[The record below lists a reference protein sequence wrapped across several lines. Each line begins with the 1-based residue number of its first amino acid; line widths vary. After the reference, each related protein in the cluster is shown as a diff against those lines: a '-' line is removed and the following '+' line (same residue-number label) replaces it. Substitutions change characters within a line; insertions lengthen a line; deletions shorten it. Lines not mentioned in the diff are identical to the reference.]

1 MFPTDTAAPSIFHQ
15 FHQPPSLPVPSIA
28 DKPGMQIGMMMN
40 RRFLA
45 DANELCRLDVGK
57 LAAGF
62 SSGKFTP
69 LEVAQA
75 TLARAEQVQER
86 FNAFSLIDVDAALA
100 MAKESTARWR
110 SGAPLSGIDGIPTT
124 IKDIVWVKDWAVR
137 YGSRT
142 TSPVPCSQDAPS
154 VKRLRAAG
162 AVLIG
167 LTTTPEFGWKAITDS
182 PLTGVTRNP
191 WNPKMTP
198 GGSSGGA
205 VVAAAT
211 GAGVLHIG
219 TDGGGSIRIPSSL
232 TGMVGLKPTFGR
244 VAAYPPS
251 AFGTVAHIGP
261 IGRSAEDAAAMLSV
275 IAGRDIEDWYQ
286 TVGELPPLVLRE
298 DVLKGAQIGLW
309 TKPPYGVV
317 DSEVAAAVAKAVRLL
332 ENLGAHVDP
341 IELPGE
347 DLGETFRVHWYA
359 AAANRFAAVPPDLVH
374 LCDPGF
380 VALAQ
385 AGAAIPASILVAA
398 HLRRAAFGAAMDK
411 LLDKLDFIV
420 SPATAIPAFE
430 VGPEI
435 PGDVILDQGVNVGS
449 FAFPI
454 NLSQQPAVSAPCG
467 LTAAG
472 LPIGLQFVGARG
484 ADAKVLSAVRDFER
498 ARQ

>member
-1 MFPTDTAAPSIFHQ
+1 
-15 FHQPPSLPVPSIA
+15 
-28 DKPGMQIGMMMN
+28 MMTK
-40 RRFLA
+40 RLLA
-45 DANELCRLDVGK
+45 DANELCRLSVAE
-57 LAAGF
+57 LSTGF
-62 SSGKFTP
+62 SCGKFTP

-86 FNAFSLIDVDAALA
+86 FNAFSLIDADAALA
-100 MAKESTARWR
+100 MATESTARWR
-110 SGAPLSGIDGIPTT
+110 SGAPFSGIDGVPTT
-124 IKDIVWVKDWAVR
+124 IKDIVWVKDRTVR

-142 TSPVPCSQDAPS
+142 TSTQPCTQDAPS

-162 AVLIG
+162 AVFIG
-167 LTTTPEFGWKAITDS
+167 ITTTPEFGWKAITES

-232 TGMVGLKPTFGR
+232 TGVVGLKPTFGR
-244 VAAYPPS
+244 VAANPPS

-261 IGRSAEDAAAMLSV
+261 IARSAEDAAAMLNV
-275 IAGRDIEDWYQ
+275 MAGRDIDDWNQ
-286 TVGELPPLVLRE
+286 GVGELPPLALAE
-298 DVLKGAQIGLW
+298 GVLKGARIGLW
-309 TKPPYGVV
+309 TKPPNGEV
-317 DSEVAAAVAKAVRLL
+317 DPEVAAAITKAASTL
-332 ENLGAHVDP
+332 ENLGAHVEP

-347 DLGETFRVHWYA
+347 DLGEMFLVHWYSG
-359 AAANRFAAVPPDLVH
+359 AANRFAAVPADLAH

-380 VALAQ
+380 VAVAK
-385 AGAAIPASILVAA
+385 AGAAILASALAA
-398 HLRRAAFGAAMDK
+398 AQARRAAFGAAMDK
-411 LLDKLDFIV
+411 LLAKLDFII

-435 PGDVILDQGVNVGS
+435 PGDVILDQGVNAGS

-454 NLSQQPAVSAPCG
+454 NLSQQPAVSTPCG

-484 ADAKVLSAVRDFER
+484 ADAKVLSAARDF
-498 ARQ
+498 ARGTR

>member
-1 MFPTDTAAPSIFHQ
+1 MDGFKI
-15 FHQPPSLPVPSIA
+15 
-28 DKPGMQIGMMMN
+28 MMN
-40 RRFLA
+40 RRFFG
-45 DANELCRLDVGK
+45 DANELCRLDVGG
-57 LAAGF
+57 LTAGF
-62 SSGKFTP
+62 RSGKFTP
-69 LEVAQA
+69 LEVTQA
-75 TLARAEQVQER
+75 TLGRAEQVQER
-86 FNAFSLIDVDAALA
+86 FNAFSLIDVEAALA
-100 MAKESTARWR
+100 MAKDSTARWR
-110 SGAPLSGIDGIPTT
+110 SGAPLSDIDGVPTT
-124 IKDIVWVKDWAVR
+124 IKDIVWVKDRAVR

-142 TSPVPCSQDAPS
+142 TSTTPCSQDAPS

-191 WNPKMTP
+191 WDPKMTP

-205 VVAAAT
+205 AVAAAT

-251 AFGTVAHIGP
+251 AFGTLAHIGP
-261 IGRSAEDAAAMLSV
+261 IGRSAEDVAAMLGV
-275 IAGRDIEDWYQ
+275 MAGRDIDDWSQ
-286 TVGELPPLVLRE
+286 SVGEMPPFTLSE
-298 DVLKGAQIGLW
+298 GVLKGAQIGLW

-317 DSEVAAAVAKAVRLL
+317 DSEVAVAVTKAVTLL
-332 ENLGAHVDP
+332 DDLGAHVEA

-347 DLGETFRVHWYA
+347 ALGETFRVHWYSG
-359 AAANRFAAVPPDLVH
+359 AANRFAAVPADLAH
-374 LCDPGF
+374 LCDAGF
-380 VALAQ
+380 VAVAE
-385 AGAAIPASILVAA
+385 AGAQIPASALVAA
-398 HLRRAAFGAAMDK
+398 QLRRVAFAAAMDK
-411 LLDKLDFIV
+411 LLTKLDFIV
-420 SPATAIPAFE
+420 SPATPIPAFE

-435 PGDVILDQGVNVGS
+435 PGDVILDQGINAGS

-454 NLSQQPAVSAPCG
+454 NLSQQPAVSTPCG

-484 ADAKVLSAVRDFER
+484 ADATVLSAARDFER
-498 ARQ
+498 ASQ

>member
-1 MFPTDTAAPSIFHQ
+1 
-15 FHQPPSLPVPSIA
+15 
-28 DKPGMQIGMMMN
+28 MMMN

-45 DANELCRLDVGK
+45 DANELCRLDVGE
-57 LAAGF
+57 LTAGF

-110 SGAPLSGIDGIPTT
+110 SSAPLSGIDGVPTT
-124 IKDIVWVKDWAVR
+124 IKDIVWVKGRAVR

-142 TSPVPCSQDAPS
+142 TSSTPCTLDAPS

-219 TDGGGSIRIPSSL
+219 TDGGGSIRVPSSL
-232 TGMVGLKPTFGR
+232 TGVVGLKPTFGR

-261 IGRSAEDAAAMLSV
+261 IGRSAEDAAAMLGV
-275 IAGRDIEDWYQ
+275 MAGRDIDDWNQ
-286 TVGELPPLVLRE
+286 GVGELPPLVLRE
-298 DVLKGAQIGLW
+298 DVLKDAQIGLW
-309 TKPPYGVV
+309 TPYGVV
-317 DSEVAAAVAKAVRLL
+317 DSEVAAVVAKAVTLL
-332 ENLGAHVDP
+332 DDLGAHVEP

-347 DLGETFRVHWYA
+347 DLGETFRVHWYSWSRQPLCSGA
-359 AAANRFAAVPPDLVH
+359 ADLGH

-380 VALAQ
+380 VAVAE
-385 AGAAIPASILVAA
+385 AGARILASALVAA
-398 HLRRAAFGAAMDK
+398 QLRRAAFGAAMDK
-411 LLDKLDFIV
+411 LLTKLDFIV

-435 PGDVILDQGVNVGS
+435 PSDVILDWGINAGS

-454 NLSQQPAVSAPCG
+454 NLSQQPAVSTPCG

-484 ADAKVLSAVRDFER
+484 ADAKVLSAARDFER
-498 ARQ
+498 ASP

>member
-1 MFPTDTAAPSIFHQ
+1 
-15 FHQPPSLPVPSIA
+15 
-28 DKPGMQIGMMMN
+28 MMMN
-40 RRFLA
+40 RRFLT
-45 DANELCRLDVGK
+45 DANELCRLGVGQ
-57 LAAGF
+57 LTAGF
-62 SSGKFTP
+62 SSGRFTP

-86 FNAFSLIDVDAALA
+86 FNAFSLIDVDGALA

-110 SGAPLSGIDGIPTT
+110 SGTPLSSVDGVPTT

-142 TSPVPCSQDAPS
+142 TSTTPCSQDAPS

-232 TGMVGLKPTFGR
+232 TGVVGLKPTFGR

-261 IGRSAEDAAAMLSV
+261 IGRSAEDAAAMLGV
-275 IAGRDIEDWYQ
+275 MAGRDIDDWNQ
-286 TVGELPPLVLRE
+286 GVGELPPLVL
-298 DVLKGAQIGLW
+298 KGAFSRARGSDCGPSLRM
-309 TKPPYGVV
+309 
-317 DSEVAAAVAKAVRLL
+317 E
-332 ENLGAHVDP
+332 
-341 IELPGE
+341 
-347 DLGETFRVHWYA
+347 
-359 AAANRFAAVPPDLVH
+359 
-374 LCDPGF
+374 
-380 VALAQ
+380 
-385 AGAAIPASILVAA
+385 ASILKWLPPSQRQSGCWIILAPLSSQSSCLAKIWVKRFVFIGIRQPPTVSQRCRQI
-398 HLRRAAFGAAMDK
+398 LRICVTPD
-411 LLDKLDFIV
+411 
-420 SPATAIPAFE
+420 
-430 VGPEI
+430 
-435 PGDVILDQGVNVGS
+435 
-449 FAFPI
+449 
-454 NLSQQPAVSAPCG
+454 LSQSLRPARGFWRPRWPPHSCAELPSEQPWTSFWPNSISSSRRQRQSPPSRSAPRF
-467 LTAAG
+467 LAT
-472 LPIGLQFVGARG
+472 LFSIGVSMLVASPSRSISVSSQRFRRRVA
-484 ADAKVLSAVRDFER
+484 
-498 ARQ
+498 